1 MKEDLNNIFYCQRL
15 KSLNLKKKTVCYQLT
30 LYQFFK
36 ENVFTFMDCFSI
48 TELSLLQNFIKDL
61 HEGIVAEIYLSIR

>member
-1 MKEDLNNIFYCQRL
+1 MKEDLNKIFCCQRL
-15 KSLNLKKKTVCYQLT
+15 KSLNLKKKIVCYQLT

-48 TELSLLQNFIKDL
+48 TELSLSQNFVKDL
-61 HEGIVAEIYLSIR
+61 HEGIVADMYLTVR